1 MTKPCYLDD
10 PNLGELEKSCLNRC
24 IDSTF
29 VSTFGPFVPEF
40 EAAFARF
47 LGAPGAVSVQSG
59 TAGLHLA
66 LHEMGLG
73 PGDEVLVPALTFVA
87 SANPVSY
94 TGARPVFVD
103 VDAATWNMDPDA
115 AELRITERTRAM
127 VIVHLYGRVCEM
139 ERLEEIA
146 RRHNLCIIE
155 DATEALG
162 SRYKGRPAGTL
173 GDLGVFSFNGNKLIT
188 TGGGGMVV
196 GPDPQRLSHIRFL
209 ANQARREEAGYF
221 HPEIGFNY
229 RMTNL
234 EASLGLAQ
242 MQRLHEFI
250 ETKRRIHGIYAE
262 AFRDVGELQLQAP
275 CEGADDVVWLNAVT
289 IDAAHTGTGIPEIME
304 TLKQRGIPT
313 RRLFMPLVCF
323 PPYFEGHREE
333 AYPRA
338 VRLYSKGLCL
348 PSSTINT
355 AGGIRRAAEGL
366 KSLLVKRRPR
376 PALVSARTA
385 GAASA
390 MTGGSR

>member
-103 VDAATWNMDPDA
+103 VDAETWNMDPDA

-250 ETKRRIHGIYAE
+250 ETKRRIHGIYEE

-289 IDAAHTGTGIPEIME
+289 IDTAHTGTGIPEIME
-304 TLKQRGIPT
+304 TLKQHGIPT

-338 VRLYSKGLCL
+338 VRLYSEGLCL

-366 KSLLVKRRPR
+366 KSLLVKKRPR

>member
-10 PNLGELEKSCLNRC
+10 PNLGELEKSYLSRC

-66 LHEMGLG
+66 LHELGLG

-115 AELRITERTRAM
+115 AELRVNERTRAI

-139 ERLEEIA
+139 GRLAEIA

-196 GPDPQRLSHIRFL
+196 GSDPQRLSHIRFL

-250 ETKRRIHGIYAE
+250 ESKNRIHGIYAE

-289 IDAAHTGTGIPEIME
+289 IDTAHAGKGIPEIME

-338 VRLYSKGLCL
+338 VRLYNEGLCL
-348 PSSTINT
+348 PSSTLNT
-355 AGGIRRAAEGL
+355 AAGIRRAAEGL
-366 KSLLVKRRPR
+366 KGLLAKRRPR
-376 PALVSARTA
+376 SALVSARTA

>member
-10 PNLGELEKSCLNRC
+10 PNLGELEKSYLSHC

-66 LHEMGLG
+66 LHELGLG

-115 AELRITERTRAM
+115 AELRVNERTRAI

-139 ERLEEIA
+139 GRLAEIA

-196 GPDPQRLSHIRFL
+196 GSDPQRLSHIRFL

-250 ETKRRIHGIYAE
+250 ESKNRIHGIYAE

-289 IDAAHTGTGIPEIME
+289 IDTAHAGKGIPEIME

-338 VRLYSKGLCL
+338 VRLYNEGLCL
-348 PSSTINT
+348 PSSTLNT
-355 AGGIRRAAEGL
+355 AAGIRRAAEGL
-366 KSLLVKRRPR
+366 KGLLAKRRPR
-376 PALVSARTA
+376 SALVSARTA